1 MKKVL
6 AALDASFAVTPV
18 LAAALSLGDLLEA
31 EVEAIHVTTDAGPTV
46 ERSAEAVGVPLR
58 VVAGEVVERLV
69 EAGEADDVAALVV
82 GARGVPTDPRPLGT
96 TARAVATSVRKP
108 VLIVPPDVAVPP
120 TLRRILVPLE
130 GTVSSSMAPAS
141 LIELARNARIEV
153 VALHVLGSWDIPA
166 FTDQPQHEHDAW
178 ASEFLARYCPFGIGS
193 VRLELRI
200 GRAEDL
206 VPRVAEESR
215 SDLIALG
222 WARELAPGRAPVVR
236 AALERSG
243 LPVLLVPVVSE
254 PTMLSS
260 GSGRTG
266 LGLRTSP

>member
-1 MKKVL
+1 
-6 AALDASFAVTPV
+6 
-18 LAAALSLGDLLEA
+18 
-31 EVEAIHVTTDAGPTV
+31 
-46 ERSAEAVGVPLR
+46 
-58 VVAGEVVERLV
+58 
-69 EAGEADDVAALVV
+69 
-82 GARGVPTDPRPLGT
+82 
-96 TARAVATSVRKP
+96 
-108 VLIVPPDVAVPP
+108 
-120 TLRRILVPLE
+120 
-130 GTVSSSMAPAS
+130 
-141 LIELARNARIEV
+141 
-153 VALHVLGSWDIPA
+153 
-166 FTDQPQHEHDAW
+166 
-178 ASEFLARYCPFGIGS
+178 

-260 GSGRTG
+260 GPGRTG
-266 LGLRTSP
+266 ASVG